1 MADIYNP
8 WQSEE
13 EKLGLVSPAL
23 AGDALPG
30 ESPTDSGHGE
40 MAEMM
45 EEALSIID
53 SQAETIKKLMAM
65 LSGEPSV

>member
-13 EKLGLVSPAL
+13 EKIGLVSPAL

-30 ESPTDSGHGE
+30 GSPTDSGHGE

-53 SQAETIKKLMAM
+53 SQAETIKRLMAM
-65 LSGEPSV
+65 LSGEPEA

>member
-13 EKLGLVSPAL
+13 EKIGLVSPAL

-30 ESPTDSGHGE
+30 GSPTDSGHGE

-45 EEALSIID
+45 EEALSILD
-53 SQAETIKKLMAM
+53 SQAETIKQLMAM
-65 LSGEPSV
+65 LSGEPEA

>member
-13 EKLGLVSPAL
+13 EKIGLVSPAL

-30 ESPTDSGHGE
+30 GSPTDSGHGE

-65 LSGEPSV
+65 LSGDQA